1 MPPKKKMKKRKT
13 KPKPTNTNIN
23 KQVVIVNQPV
33 KRKYTRRKSTTHQPK
48 SQFTTPESSFGQV
61 FNLLR
66 FIPQYQQPNYQSI
79 QNAPQPIQMIKNQ
92 TEHIYDDD
100 DDTFSSVS
108 GSARDFDDSS
118 TIFKDDYKPSHKPDL
133 LTSVEEVGGG
143 AEEVVGGGGGGERE
157 RIKIKPKRQVKRGS
171 QRWENFD
178 DVMLMEEQEKWLKS
192 KAKNRKQVE
201 SNIRSIEAELKRRG
215 ID

>member
-13 KPKPTNTNIN
+13 KPKTTNTNIN

-33 KRKYTRRKSTTHQPK
+33 KRKYTRRKSTTQQPK

-79 QNAPQPIQMIKNQ
+79 QNAPQPIPMLKNQ
-92 TEHIYDDD
+92 TEHIYDD

-118 TIFKDDYKPSHKPDL
+118 TIFKDDYKPTHKPDL
-133 LTSVEEVGGG
+133 LTSVEED
-143 AEEVVGGGGGGERE
+143 VGGGGGGGRE
-157 RIKIKPKRQVKRGS
+157 TIKIPKRKVKTGS

-178 DVMLMEEQEKWLKS
+178 DVMLMEEKEKWLKS